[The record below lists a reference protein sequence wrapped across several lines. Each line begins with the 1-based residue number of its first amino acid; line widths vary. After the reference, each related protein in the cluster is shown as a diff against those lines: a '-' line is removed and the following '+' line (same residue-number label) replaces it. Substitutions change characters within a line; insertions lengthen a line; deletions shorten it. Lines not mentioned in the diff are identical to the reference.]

1 MILAMEV
8 GSVSHDDGRNARRTT
23 TEHTIQMTNRE
34 SVLIR
39 GVLHVDSFDNQEV
52 ILSTELGTLTMKGK
66 DLRIKQLDL
75 DEGSF
80 AVEGFISSF
89 SYSEGSVERQ
99 KNKNLL
105 GRILR

>member
-1 MILAMEV
+1 MTHEDV
-8 GSVSHDDGRNARRTT
+8 RNPRRAT

-52 ILSTELGTLTMKGK
+52 ILATELGTLTMKGK

-75 DEGSF
+75 DQGSF

-89 SYSEGSVERQ
+89 SYSEGSIERH
-99 KNKNLL
+99 KSKNLL